1 MIQFSLSKND
11 SKNMEQIEDP
21 LGIKRAEKV
30 VYIFNMSEDV
40 WPFISAISDVEAR
53 RFEVEENANL
63 ADRELFSIS
72 DENDAVFVSPKKIH
86 PSFLEY
92 YKKLFNI
99 KTIKIIVPKVHTGV
113 ISEDIVNDPQALEEL
128 IEQANSVRKLTL
140 IAYSTSHQ
148 FLHLVDVLR
157 EMGITVYTPESPE
170 KQSVWTVDFYGSKSG
185 IRQLAQ
191 KGLAKEP
198 DLLMPDGLICA
209 NIFDAAEIAA
219 NKYIKEDGVVI
230 KTNKGHSGAGVLIFR
245 PGELPKDYKACF
257 KQIYDIL
264 QKDKY
269 WEMFPIVIEDYINVS
284 PAVGG
289 GFPNVEFK
297 IQKSGKIEFLYY
309 CGLRVSSQGVF
320 AGIEINDDVINDR
333 ITARIM
339 DTGFFVGEQYAA
351 AGYRGYFD
359 VDFVAAKNGQMYVTE
374 SNVRRT
380 GGTFVYQTATTLLGK
395 DFMTDTYVFSDQLK
409 LLPNIQVSFEQLH
422 DLFSRILFDKKT
434 KEGIVIVSEN
444 LLHQNTFGYIIFG
457 KNKKRALEIET
468 EMKHLLRSANLSL

>member
-1 MIQFSLSKND
+1 MWYNFKASKK
-11 SKNMEQIEDP
+11 SMEQTEDP
-21 LGIKRAEKV
+21 LGTKRAEKV

-86 PSFLEY
+86 PAFLEY

-99 KTIKIIVPKVHTGV
+99 KNITIIVPKVHTGV
-113 ISEDIVNDPQALEEL
+113 ICEDIVNDPQAFEQLVY
-128 IEQANSVRKLTL
+128 QANSVKKLTL

-148 FLHLVDVLR
+148 FLHLVDELR
-157 EMGITVYTPESPE
+157 NQGIAVYTPESPE
-170 KQSVWTVDFYGSKSG
+170 KESVWTVNFYGSKSG

-191 KGLAKEP
+191 QGLAKEP
-198 DLLMPDGLICA
+198 DLLMPEGLICA

-245 PGELPKDYKACF
+245 PGELPKEYHACF
-257 KQIYDIL
+257 EKIYEIL
-264 QKDKY
+264 KKDKY

-284 PAVGG
+284 PTVGG

-297 IQKSGKIEFLYY
+297 ILKSGKIEFLYF
-309 CGLRVSSQGVF
+309 CGLRVSKQGVF
-320 AGIEINDDVINDR
+320 AGVEINDDVMTDR
-333 ITARIM
+333 IATRIM
-339 DTGFFVGEQYAA
+339 DTGFFIGEQYASE
-351 AGYRGYFD
+351 GYRGYFD

-380 GGTFVYQTATTLLGK
+380 GGTYVYQTAYTLIGK
-395 DFMTDTYVFSDQLK
+395 DLMTETYVLSSQLK
-409 LLPNIQVSFEQLH
+409 LNPEKEVTFEQLH
-422 DLFSRILFDKKT
+422 NLFIPILFNKKT
-434 KEGIVIVSEN
+434 KEGVVIASEN
-444 LLHQNTFGYIIFG
+444 LLHQKTFGYIVFG
-457 KNKKRALEIET
+457 TNKKRALDIESQMLDL
-468 EMKHLLRSANLSL
+468 MKKAQFTV